1 MPRPLKMTLMSK
13 YDQIDQLADRYLI
26 SEKGTPQSAFLL
38 AEIFATID
46 EISDETKNS
55 INQLKKNLNQ
65 INSLIS

>member
-1 MPRPLKMTLMSK
+1 MTLMSK

-26 SEKGTPQSAFLL
+26 SEKGTSQSAFLL

-55 INQLKKNLNQ
+55 INQLKKNLDQ
-65 INSLIS
+65 INSLISW